1 MNKIVASIA
10 AFGLCVLSVQAEAR
24 SAAAKQAQANAA
36 AVRAAAA
43 AVVQTRGAAEAVA
56 DLKAAVAVVR
66 TDVADIRS
74 NTSATQ
80 DQLAAARFEA
90 VATVLTLKQL
100 KAIAK
105 AAKRGN

>member
-1 MNKIVASIA
+1 MKKLIVSLA
-10 AFGLCVLSVQAEAR
+10 ALGLCALSVQAEAKS
-24 SAAAKQAQANAA
+24 SAVKQAQANVA

-43 AVVQTRGAAEAVA
+43 AVVTTKGSVNAVA

-66 TDVADIRS
+66 IDVAEIRS
-74 NTSATQ
+74 NTAATQ
-80 DQLAAARFEA
+80 DQLAAARLEA

-105 AAKRGN
+105 AAKRK